1 MKIIIV
7 GCGKIGESL
16 IGSLIAEGHD
26 IVAIDKDQTLVDSIV
41 EIHDAMGVCGNGA
54 ACDTLIEAGVEKAD
68 LFIAVTGSDELNM
81 LSCFVAKKMGASH
94 TIARVRTPGYD
105 QNMGF
110 MRQQLDISLVINPE
124 LLAAQEFFNVLKLPS
139 AIKVEMFCRRS
150 FEMIEVKLRPD
161 SPLIGAKLA
170 DLRKNYDAD
179 FLVSVVMRG
188 DDVFIPGGDFV
199 IQAEDRVCITAT
211 PTEIDK
217 LLKMTGALKK
227 QAKSVMLLGASR
239 TGYYLAKKLLDSGTN
254 VKIIEQNP
262 DFAEQI
268 SDLLPAAD
276 VIQGDGA
283 QQELLLAEGLRQMDA
298 FVSLTGIDEEN
309 ILLAFYAKSQQ
320 VKTVIAKVNRNEFGM
335 LAKELGLESIVS
347 PKKLISDVVISY
359 ARAYQNSMGSK
370 VETLYKIM
378 DEKAEALE
386 FKVQP
391 DFRHAGV
398 PLKEMHLKPNILIA
412 GINRGRKAII
422 PSGDDVILPGDRVV
436 VISSSQR
443 MNDLS
448 DIIK

>member
-7 GCGKIGESL
+7 GCGKIGETL
-16 IGSLIAEGHD
+16 IESLIAEGHD
-26 IVAIDKDQTLVDSIV
+26 IVAIDKDQAIIDGIID
-41 EIHDAMGVCGNGA
+41 IHDAMGVCGNGA
-54 ACDTLIEAGVEKAD
+54 ACDTLIEAGIEKTE
-68 LFIAVTGSDELNM
+68 LFIAVTGSDEVNM
-81 LSCFVAKKMGASH
+81 LACFIAKKMGATH
-94 TIARVRTPGYD
+94 TIARIRNPEYD
-105 QNMGF
+105 QNSGY
-110 MRQQLDISLVINPE
+110 MRQQLDLSMVINPE

-150 FEMIEVKLRPD
+150 FEMIELKLKPD
-161 SPLIGAKLA
+161 SPLVGAKLSE
-170 DLRKNYDAD
+170 LRKTFDAD
-179 FLVSVVMRG
+179 FLVCVVMRG
-188 DDVFIPGGDFV
+188 TDVFIPGGDFV
-199 IQAEDRVCITAT
+199 IQADDRVCITAT
-211 PTEIDK
+211 PLEIEK
-217 LLKMTGALKK
+217 LLKMIGAMKK

-239 TGYYLAKKLLDSGTN
+239 TGYYLAKKLLTSGTD

-262 DFAEQI
+262 EVAERI
-268 SDLLPAAD
+268 SDQLPGAD

-283 QQELLLAEGLRQMDA
+283 QQELLLAEGIRQMDA

-309 ILLAFYAKSQQ
+309 ILIAFYAKSQE
-320 VKTVIAKVNRNEFGM
+320 VKTAIAKVNRNELAM
-335 LAKELGLESIVS
+335 LAKDLGLEMMVS

-370 VETLYKIM
+370 IETLYKIM

-386 FKVQP
+386 FKVQQ
-391 DFRHAGV
+391 DFRHSGI
-398 PLKEMHLKPNILIA
+398 PLKDMQLKPNILIA

-436 VISSSQR
+436 VISSRQR

>member
-26 IVAIDKDQTLVDSIV
+26 IVAIDNNQAILDELI
-41 EIHDAMGVCGNGA
+41 EIHDAMGICGNGA
-54 ACDTLIEAGVEKAD
+54 SYDTLLEAGVEKSE

-81 LSCFVAKKMGASH
+81 LACFIAKKMGATH

-124 LLAAQEFFNVLKLPS
+124 LLAAQELFNVLKLPS

-150 FEMIEVKLRPD
+150 FEMIELRLRPD
-161 SPLIGAKLA
+161 SPLVGAKLSE
-170 DLRKNYDAD
+170 LRRSYDAD
-179 FLVSVVMRG
+179 FLVCVVMR
-188 DDVFIPGGDFV
+188 DAEVFIPGGDF
-199 IQAEDRVCITAT
+199 QLRADDRVCITAT
-211 PTEIDK
+211 PMEIEK
-217 LLKMTGALKK
+217 LLKMIGAMEK
-227 QAKSVMLLGASR
+227 QAKNVMLLGASR
-239 TGYYLAKKLLDSGTN
+239 TSYYLAKKLLTTGTD

-262 DFAEQI
+262 VAAEKI
-268 SDLLPAAD
+268 SDLLPAVD

-283 QQELLLAEGLRQMDA
+283 QQELLLAEGIRQMDA
-298 FVSLTGIDEEN
+298 LAALTGMDEEN
-309 ILLAFYAKSQQ
+309 ILIAFYAKSQQ
-320 VKTVIAKVNRNEFGM
+320 VKTAIAKVNRKELGT
-335 LAKELGLESIVS
+335 LAKDLGLESIVS
-347 PKKLISDVVISY
+347 PKKLIADVVVSY

-378 DEKAEALE
+378 DEGAEALE

-391 DFRHAGV
+391 DFPYADIA
-398 PLKEMHLKPNILIA
+398 LKNMKLKPNILIA

-436 VISSSQR
+436 VISTPQG